1 MGGPYVEYALRA
13 LLVQALVDLRRMEVR
28 IDTVEGQE
36 PPSDTFVSVRIG
48 DVQKQSR
55 FTTTRT
61 YRFPDPGDGRGN
73 FGRLEVF
80 KRIGHITVSFDN
92 MKGEDQFIEVP
103 CDLPDIGFL
112 PMKLAVTGPAAA
124 AAELPPIAKKGK
136 AKARLDAAQ
145 KYLAEHRLEEI
156 LADAMREV
164 IHEKPSD
171 PHSFLSAMIMKH
183 ANPKGTLLPRLNAS
197 AERVQPEK
205 SAPLRSLTGEK
216 LPPISS
222 TMRPEQV
229 LARELVLEPAPE
241 VQDLSEK
248 KLKACKALLESARD
262 GTLAAALAE
271 VVGTTAEVVRPCNM
285 RPSVGS
291 WLVPRLDPGQ
301 PVTVRPTVDPDIESL
316 RLQARAALF
325 KSLSD
330 GTLAKVLAASA
341 EPPKAAPAPVVVDEV
356 EQLRIEARDALLR
369 SAKEGT
375 LASLL
380 SQGKGQSDVEALR
393 KQARDVL
400 LAAAQNGTLQ
410 TFLVGQKKAPEY
422 PPGFRFKPSV
432 GSWLAK
438 KPIEVPRPWYYKKI
452 EVKVEDDEQVMKELQ
467 DVIAQKDA
475 EIEMLKATLR
485 SSGLLSLAS
494 SSPSSTIKNFNL
506 SSTLDRE
513 IVVLERELKVD
524 AAVPPAPKPK
534 PPTVAA
540 VPFKD
545 YFTKNM
551 LSVDYN
557 SLNLYSKFHSRPTVA
572 QKAIAKALPS
582 APFSLRPSVGT
593 WLMPVRKG
601 VEVATVK
608 STSTATKSAVAVA
621 PKPFHLRASVGTW
634 LGYRNQEEE
643 RPKSVSILTRS
654 DSMLKTMKQ
663 EELITGFQKE
673 IHRRDE
679 EIEKLRRQL
688 NAA

>member
-1 MGGPYVEYALRA
+1 M
-13 LLVQALVDLRRMEVR
+13 R

-36 PPSDTFVSVRIG
+36 PPPDTFVSVRIG

-55 FTTTRT
+55 FATTRT

-92 MKGEDQFIEVP
+92 MKGEDQFVEVP
-103 CDLPDIGFL
+103 CDLPDLGFL
-112 PMKLAVTGPAAA
+112 PMKLAVTGPSAVTE
-124 AAELPPIAKKGK
+124 ELPPIAKKGR

-164 IHEKPSD
+164 IHEKPND
-171 PHSFLSAMIMKH
+171 PHSFLSKMIMKH

-205 SAPLRSLTGEK
+205 SAPLRSITGEK

-229 LARELVLEPAPE
+229 LARELVLEPSPDVEDFSA
-241 VQDLSEK
+241 K
-248 KLKACKALLESARD
+248 KLKACKTLLESARD

-271 VVGTTAEVVRPCNM
+271 VVGTPAQVAPPFNM

-301 PVTVRPTVDPDIESL
+301 PVRPAIDPDIESL

-341 EPPKAAPAPVVVDEV
+341 EPPKAAPAPVVDEV
-356 EQLRIEARDALLR
+356 EQLRMEARDALLR

-380 SQGKGQSDVEALR
+380 SQVKGESDVETLR

-400 LAAAQNGTLQ
+400 LAAAQNGTLE
-410 TFLVGQKKAPEY
+410 TFLVSQKKAPEY

-452 EVKVEDDEQVMKELQ
+452 EVKVEDDEKVMKELQ

-485 SSGLLSLAS
+485 SSGLLSFAA

-524 AAVPPAPKPK
+524 AAVPPK
-534 PPTVAA
+534 PPTVTV

-545 YFTKNM
+545 YFAKNM
-551 LSVDYN
+551 LSIDYN

-572 QKAIAKALPS
+572 QKATAKPLPS
-582 APFSLRPSVGT
+582 ASFSLRPSVGT

-601 VEVATVK
+601 AEVATVK
-608 STSTATKSAVAVA
+608 STSPATKSTAAVA

-634 LGYRNQEEE
+634 LCYRNQEEE
-643 RPKSVSILTRS
+643 RPRSVSILTRS

-663 EELITGFQKE
+663 EELINGFQKE

-679 EIEKLRRQL
+679 EIEKLKRQL

>member
-1 MGGPYVEYALRA
+1 MIEE
-13 LLVQALVDLRRMEVR
+13 MEVR

-36 PPSDTFVSVRIG
+36 PPPDTFVSVRIG

-55 FTTTRT
+55 FATTRT

-92 MKGEDQFIEVP
+92 MKGEDQFVEVP
-103 CDLPDIGFL
+103 CDLADLGFL
-112 PMKLAVTGPAAA
+112 PMKLAVTGPSTATE
-124 AAELPPIAKKGK
+124 ELPPIAKKGK

-171 PHSFLSAMIMKH
+171 PHSFLSKMIMKH

-197 AERVQPEK
+197 SERVQPEK
-205 SAPLRSLTGEK
+205 SAPLRPITGEK

-229 LARELVLEPAPE
+229 LARELVLEPTPD
-241 VQDLSEK
+241 VQDLSAK
-248 KLKACKALLESARD
+248 KLKACKTLLESARD

-271 VVGTTAEVVRPCNM
+271 VVGTPAQVAPPPFNM

-301 PVTVRPTVDPDIESL
+301 PVRPAIDTDIESL

-341 EPPKAAPAPVVVDEV
+341 EPPKAAPVVDEV
-356 EQLRIEARDALLR
+356 EQLRMEARDALLR

-380 SQGKGQSDVEALR
+380 SQVKGESDVETLR

-400 LAAAQNGTLQ
+400 LTAAQNGTLE
-410 TFLVGQKKAPEY
+410 TFLVAQKKVPEY

-452 EVKVEDDEQVMKELQ
+452 EVKVEDDEKVMKELQ

-475 EIEMLKATLR
+475 EIELLKATLR
-485 SSGLLSLAS
+485 SSGLLSFAA

-524 AAVPPAPKPK
+524 AAVLPK
-534 PPTVAA
+534 PPTVTV

-545 YFTKNM
+545 YFAKNM
-551 LSVDYN
+551 LSLDYN

-572 QKAIAKALPS
+572 QKA
-582 APFSLRPSVGT
+582 T
-593 WLMPVRKG
+593 
-601 VEVATVK
+601 K
-608 STSTATKSAVAVA
+608 STVAVT

-634 LGYRNQEEE
+634 LCYRNQEEE
-643 RPKSVSILTRS
+643 RPRSVSILTRS

-663 EELITGFQKE
+663 EELINGFQKE

-679 EIEKLRRQL
+679 EIEKLRQQL